1 MATLNIS
8 AKGQIT
14 LDEDLLK
21 HLGMRPGQ
29 QITIEKLSDGQIV
42 MKAFRPTGKISDV
55 FGRLKRKDGPCL
67 SIEEMT
73 AIGPPTTCPPASL
86 PPQKLPALPAAHYVL
101 RRALRGGRGGR

>member
-1 MATLNIS
+1 VVGVFARASVVHEIAMATLTIS
-8 AKGQIT
+8 AEG
-14 LDEDLLK
+14 LDDDLLK

-29 QITIEKLSDGQIV
+29 QIAIEKLSDGQIV

-73 AIGPPTTCPPASL
+73 AIGPPTT
-86 PPQKLPALPAAHYVL
+86 
-101 RRALRGGRGGR
+101 

>member
-1 MATLNIS
+1 VVGVFARASVVHEIAMATLTIS
-8 AKGQIT
+8 AEGQIT
-14 LDEDLLK
+14 LDDDLLK

-55 FGRLKRKDGPCL
+55 FGRLKRKDGLCL

-73 AIGPPTTCPPASL
+73 AIGPPTT
-86 PPQKLPALPAAHYVL
+86 
-101 RRALRGGRGGR
+101 